1 MPDVRQCVLR
11 ALHGAQRVPDGVL
24 SVTTAIEWT
33 DETWNPVT
41 GCTKVS
47 PGCKFCYAERVA
59 DRFWLDQYPL
69 VMDDQ
74 EYRMRHRRFTDVQIH
89 ADRLDKPLRWRGQP
103 RRVFVNSM
111 SDLFHEAVPDE
122 FIGRVFGVMRGASEH
137 AFQILTKR
145 PERMRQFVAWYGEG
159 PWPCEEDRDR
169 WPLPN
174 VWLGVSAEDQERADE
189 RIPLLLQT
197 PAAVRFLSVE
207 PLLGP
212 VDLTKWL
219 PFFFPFPGELR
230 RLGEE
235 RATQTN
241 DDGSVL
247 VQMTDGG
254 IAVRPA
260 LNWVIVGGESGGS
273 PERALVERC
282 ETSVWANVHRANR
295 DACEGCG
302 GTGWSPKPEA
312 LAWVRAL
319 RDQCV
324 GAGVPFFF
332 KQWGGVTPKAGGCIL
347 DGKVWH
353 EFPDGPGRR

>member
-1 MPDVRQCVLR
+1 MGR
-11 ALHGAQRVPDGVL
+11 
-24 SVTTAIEWT
+24 TEIEWAT
-33 DETWNPVT
+33 DVWNPVT

-47 PGCKFCYAERVA
+47 PGCKFCYAERVTE
-59 DRFWLDQYPL
+59 RWGR
-69 VMDDQ
+69 
-74 EYRMRHRRFTDVQIH
+74 EKFTDVRLH
-89 ADRLDKPLRWRGQP
+89 ADRLDAPLLWRKP

-111 SDLFHEAVPDE
+111 SDLFHERVPTRFLAE
-122 FIGRVFGVMRGASEH
+122 VFDVIAASPH
-137 AFQILTKR
+137 HVFQVLTKR
-145 PERMRQFVAWYGEG
+145 PERMRVAV
-159 PWPCEEDRDR
+159 EEEIPYYAGMKMPGDTALSTSLEVGA

-174 VWLGVSAEDQERADE
+174 LWAGVSVEDQPRTS
-189 RIPLLLQT
+189 RIDWLLKT
-197 PAAVRFLSVE
+197 PAAVRFLSIE
-207 PLLGP
+207 PLLEP
-212 VDLTKWL
+212 VDIRKWL
-219 PFFFPFPGELR
+219 VIPKGLSGYLTVTEKP
-230 RLGEE
+230 
-235 RATQTN
+235 
-241 DDGSVL
+241 
-247 VQMTDGG
+247 
-254 IAVRPA
+254 I
-260 LNWVIVGGESGGS
+260 NWVIVGGESGGS